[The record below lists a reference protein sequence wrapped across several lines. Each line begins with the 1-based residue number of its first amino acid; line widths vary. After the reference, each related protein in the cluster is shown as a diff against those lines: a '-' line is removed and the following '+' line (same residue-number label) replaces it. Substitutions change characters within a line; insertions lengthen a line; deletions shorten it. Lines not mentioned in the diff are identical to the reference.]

1 MILEAARVLT
11 AAGPL
16 EPGWVQVDG
25 TRIAAVGAGRAEGPA
40 ARSFDGTLAPG
51 FVDAHVHGGG
61 GQGFD
66 DAGPAAAA
74 GIAAAH
80 LRHGTTSMVAS
91 LVTAPLAALTASVRR
106 LRALV
111 EDGTLAGIHLEGP
124 WLSPEHRGAHDA
136 GQLRTPDR
144 AEVEELL
151 GAGGGTVRMV
161 TIAPELKGSL
171 EAIGSLVSRGVVVAV
186 GHTGADYERTRA
198 ALAAGSRA
206 GTHVFNG
213 MRPIHH
219 RDPGPVPALL
229 EDPDV
234 FAEVIA
240 DGVHLHPA
248 IVRLVFASPAR
259 TVLVTDA
266 MAAAAA
272 PDGAYR
278 LGGLDV
284 VVRAGEARLAA
295 GGSIAGSTLT
305 LDAAVR
311 YAVNVAGIPL
321 VDAVRAATET
331 PAQMLGL
338 AEVGS
343 IEASRRADLV
353 ALDADL
359 NVEAVM
365 RAGAWVQP
373 GAE

>member
-11 AAGPL
+11 PAGPL
-16 EPGWVQVDG
+16 EPGWVRVDG
-25 TRIAAVGAGRAEGPA
+25 TRIAAVGAGRAEGPV

-61 GQGFD
+61 GRGFD
-66 DAGPAAAA
+66 DAGAAAAA

-106 LRALV
+106 LRTLV

-136 GQLRTPDR
+136 GQLRSPVP
-144 AEVEELL
+144 AEVGELL

-171 EAIGSLVSRGVVVAV
+171 EAIGSLVARGVVVAV

-198 ALAAGSRA
+198 ALAAGARA

-213 MRPIHH
+213 MRPVHH

-248 IVRLVFASPAR
+248 MVRLVFASPAR

-295 GGSIAGSTLT
+295 DGSIAGSTLT

-331 PAQMLGL
+331 PADMLGL
-338 AEVGS
+338 AEVGC

-359 NVEAVM
+359 DVEAVM
-365 RAGAWVQP
+365 RAGAWVEP
-373 GAE
+373 AAE